1 MWLRRFERPSLERVV
16 CLCQLSLVSGREYD
30 LDQGGSERLRR
41 LAYGDAR
48 LQSVRQADTLVARKL
63 IGDAK

>member
-1 MWLRRFERPSLERVV
+1 MNVV
-16 CLCQLSLVSGREYD
+16 SSFDLWKMAWRCLCSRVSGREYD